1 MLGLSSLAG
10 AGAGAIVT
18 EIGIGAAMGSVVPGL
33 GTALGAV
40 LGYGASQLTD
50 DYIGDYLRYIG

>member
-1 MLGLSSLAG
+1 MLGLSSLAS

-18 EIGIGAAMGSVVPGL
+18 EIGAAMGSVVPGL

-40 LGYGASQLTD
+40 LGYGVSQLTD

>member
-1 MLGLSSLAG
+1 
-10 AGAGAIVT
+10 
-18 EIGIGAAMGSVVPGL
+18 MGSVVPGL

-50 DYIGDYLRYIG
+50 DYIGEYLRYIGQEVSP

>member
-1 MLGLSSLAG
+1 MLGVRSLAE
-10 AGAGAIVT
+10 V
-18 EIGIGAAMGSVVPGL
+18 GIGAAMGSVVPGL

-50 DYIGDYLRYIG
+50 DFFGDYLRYIG